1 MRTTEQETPNRQRR
15 QYWLQFGLR
24 ALLYLALAGIA
35 FHYLWGYFG
44 PHGTSYFSGVIR
56 GVQDLAPEAQKRNEK
71 LREMTDRPGGG
82 QDKSGRA
89 DYENPGEK
97 STR

>member
-1 MRTTEQETPNRQRR
+1 MGRTERETPDRERR

-56 GVQDLAPEAQKRNEK
+56 GVQGLAPEAQKRNEK
-71 LREMTDRPGGG
+71 LREMTDRPAGSR
-82 QDKSGRA
+82 DKPDGA

-97 STR
+97 SSR